1 MTTVHISTPSEIL
14 GLDPL
19 PPTLTVQQ
27 AAQLLGVSK
36 QTVYRALKAD
46 EIHSFTVRNRTV
58 VATKPLV
65 EWLGWAE

>member
-1 MTTVHISTPSEIL
+1 MTARVATPSEIL

-36 QTVYRALKAD
+36 QTVYRAITAD
-46 EIHSFTVRNRTV
+46 EIHAITVRGRIV
-58 VATKPLV
+58 VATRPLI
-65 EWLGWAE
+65 EALGW